1 MARVTRDARNV
12 NITFDQK
19 EFNQKFEANNKALK
33 LQEKQDASM
42 DMNQN
47 DETNNM
53 DPKDELPLLPHQR
66 PIEDIIIITR
76 ETIFKS
82 FDMIAHFENPIPYIN
97 SSPDRFFCM
106 SLSLVILGTV
116 LLIFSNLQKE

>member
-1 MARVTRDARNV
+1 MSRVNTDARNV

-19 EFNQKFEANNKALK
+19 QFNQKFEANNKALE
-33 LQEKQDASM
+33 LQEKEDASM
-42 DMNQN
+42 DINQA
-47 DETNNM
+47 DETNDMN
-53 DPKDELPLLPHQR
+53 PKDELPLLPHQR

-76 ETIFKS
+76 EMVFKS
-82 FDMIAHFENPIPYIN
+82 LSMIANFENPIPYIN

-106 SLSLVILGTV
+106 SVSLMILGTV